1 MEEAIQCVTQLRQS
15 HEGLLCEGGQRAQD
29 HVTHRGFE
37 QYVQDDS
44 VECEG
49 FHHTGILFIDYI
61 RLLCL
66 NY

>member
-1 MEEAIQCVTQLRQS
+1 MQKAEQCVTQLRQTIQ
-15 HEGLLCEGGQRAQD
+15 GLNEGGQRVQD

-37 QYVQDDS
+37 QDVQDDS

-49 FHHTGILFIDYI
+49 FHHAGILLIDYI